1 MENPRVSV
9 SRMILVPGLITL
21 AVTVLRLVGE
31 LNRWSEVFFKREA
44 GGAGAIV
51 GIVWLAFLFAIF
63 FALRLQ
69 AFGVAF
75 EKPAKGIGLAVVSI
89 ALCFAGS
96 VVMLG
101 GGRVRLAIGIVIIMA
116 AIFLMRFAW
125 PKYWNVMLAYAL
137 AARIPVLI
145 VMFFAILGNWGT
157 HYDAVEPNGSSY
169 SGFAAKFIQL
179 GLVPQ
184 LFFWIP
190 FTVVIC
196 GLFGL
201 IAAAIGG
208 ALRKRPAPAA
218 AA

>member
-1 MENPRVSV
+1 
-9 SRMILVPGLITL
+9 MILVPGLITL
-21 AVTVLRLVGE
+21 AVTILRLVGE
-31 LNRWSEVFFKREA
+31 LNRWSETFFRREA
-44 GGAGAIV
+44 GGGGAIV

-69 AFGVAF
+69 AIGVAF
-75 EKPAKGIGLAVVSI
+75 EKPAKGIVLAVVSI
-89 ALCFAGS
+89 VVCIAGTM
-96 VVMLG
+96 VMFSIAP
-101 GGRVRLAIGIVIIMA
+101 VRQAIGIIIMIA

-125 PKYWNVMLAYAL
+125 PSYWNVMLAYAL

-145 VMFFAILGNWGT
+145 VMFFAMLGNWGT
-157 HYDAVEPNGSSY
+157 HYDAVEPTGATF
-169 SGFAAKFIQL
+169 SGLAAKFIQL
-179 GLVPQ
+179 GLMPQ

-196 GLFGL
+196 GFFGL

-208 ALRKRPAPAA
+208 ALRKRKAPAA